1 MADEKQLR
9 MAVARLRGFRSHV
22 HTPITQAIVSEYQA
36 IIQALEDSTGEFLQ
50 HFSISPASM
59 KARPLPELRRARGFA
74 ALVPQFTEEKYC
86 DKDLFQSRIDGLW
99 KHIEDI
105 LTERS
110 HRSKNPLDGV

>member
-1 MADEKQLR
+1 MADEKQFR

-22 HTPITQAIVSEYQA
+22 HTPITQAIVDEYQS
-36 IIQALEDSTGEFLQ
+36 IIQALEDATGEFLQ

-86 DKDLFQSRIDGLW
+86 DIDLFQTRIGGLW
-99 KHIEDI
+99 KHIENVI
-105 LTERS
+105 TERS
-110 HRSKNPLDGV
+110 NRSKNSVDDI